1 MWIIATHWA
10 VMLHK
15 SVHGFKIMQKHV
27 YRRTSNVGVGRS
39 NSADPRV
46 RHRHVRVGAAL
57 AAALPGP
64 LGQGKGTT
72 AGVAP
77 AHFGDLPK
85 RTGKIL
91 LQAVEMSKIILE
103 IPIDICYTDSV
114 PLYLAQT
121 KHFLPPR
128 GSVSADKFVR
138 KVSNW
143 KTIPSI
149 S

>member
-46 RHRHVRVGAAL
+46 RHRYIRVGAAL
-57 AAALPGP
+57 TAALLVPP
-64 LGQGKGTT
+64 WDKGKGRPQGSPLRASAKLTN
-72 AGVAP
+72 G
-77 AHFGDLPK
+77 
-85 RTGKIL
+85 TGKIL

-121 KHFLPPR
+121 KHFLPHGAVCLR
-128 GSVSADKFVR
+128 T
-138 KVSNW
+138 NL
-143 KTIPSI
+143 
-149 S
+149 